1 MGVREL
7 IYAWGMMV
15 EAIRQGDIPGVQL
28 RCRQGLAAPPATAW
42 RWLTEP
48 ALLASWAG
56 RARFD
61 GGLDGVLELDREE
74 RDGLVR
80 ERGRTVELANGRLW
94 VLAFERLDDGWETT
108 TRLTFELT
116 ASGDGCEL
124 SVLQQGFEHLPLS
137 RCLTIWESYRRRW
150 RKALALL
157 AATVSTS

>member
-1 MGVREL
+1 
-7 IYAWGMMV
+7 MV

-28 RCRQGLAAPPATAW
+28 RCRQKLAAPPEIVW

-48 ALLASWAG
+48 ARIGAWAG
-56 RARFD
+56 EARLA
-61 GGLDGVLELDREE
+61 GGLEGVLELASEG
-74 RDGLVR
+74 RDGPVR
-80 ERGRTVELANGRLW
+80 ERGRTVELAPARRW
-94 VLAFERLDDGWETT
+94 VLSFERLDDGWEAA

-116 ASGDGCEL
+116 PLAAGSEL

-157 AATVSTS
+157 AAVVAEELS